1 VEGWAEVT
9 EQEEFEFRDRLERE
23 QAAAKTP
30 QAEPPRKLSAD
41 RGEALIGG
49 INRGFAGLAG
59 LPVDTMQGAAN
70 LVAAGAHAA
79 ASPFMDTGV
88 FKPPFQGG
96 PLSSQGIAQG
106 MNRIGLMTENPN
118 PQDMASR
125 MLHTGGM
132 IASSGVRP
140 QVMPA
145 VAGAIG
151 SEVLGDKGAALG
163 ALVPALASKGARA
176 VAPNL
181 SDNAKLLLKE
191 GVMLTPGQMAGGTV
205 KRMEDAAT
213 SIPVLG
219 DAIKA
224 AQRRGI
230 ESFNTATINRSLA
243 PIGETLP
250 KGLKGHSAI
259 EYAYGKLG
267 DAYDNLLP
275 KMKGSLDTGLKQD
288 IDAIRQLGM
297 EVPEPQRGQ
306 LQRIIDREVLKRFP
320 PGGNGETSGEAI
332 KGMESELGRLGK
344 TFKNSD
350 NYDTRTLGGAVEEMQ
365 NALRRMVE
373 RNNPKYAEELA
384 KINEGYANFKK
395 AQNAASSATAQEGT
409 FTPAQLHRAVRAGDT
424 SKDKARFAEGNALM
438 QDLSRA
444 GKDVLPSAVPD
455 SGTPLRS
462 MIAYAATHPVKATV
476 FGIPLGAASLAYT
489 RPGQAA
495 LQSLLSGGGTRQPMG
510 LQEIIQQAVLANA
523 RPQEPSQPGY
533 FPPQRGAPFGRI
545 GGGSR

>member
-1 VEGWAEVT
+1 MALS
-9 EQEEFEFRDRLERE
+9 EQEEFELLSLERE
-23 QAAAKTP
+23 KAAKPSLTP
-30 QAEPPRKLSAD
+30 PTRKLSAD

-59 LPVDTMQGAAN
+59 LPVDTVQGALN
-70 LVAAGAHAA
+70 LGAMAAHAT

-96 PLSSQGIAQG
+96 PLSSQGIAEG
-106 MNRIGLMTENPN
+106 MNRVGLMTENPN
-118 PQDMASR
+118 PQDRASR

-151 SEVLGDKGAALG
+151 NEVLGDKGAALG
-163 ALVPALASKGARA
+163 ALAPAVASRGIRA

-181 SDNAKLLLKE
+181 SDNAKLLVNE
-191 GVMLTPGQMAGGTV
+191 GVTLTPGQMAGGAI
-205 KRMEDAAT
+205 KRVEDAAT

-230 ESFNTATINRSLA
+230 ESFNTASINRSLA
-243 PIGETLP
+243 PIGESLP
-250 KGLKGHSAI
+250 KGLKGHAAV

-275 KMKGSLDTGLKQD
+275 KMKGNLDAGLKQD

-306 LQRIIDREVLKRFP
+306 LTRILDNEVLKKFP
-320 PGGNGETSGEAI
+320 PGGGGATSGEAI
-332 KGMESELGRLGK
+332 KGMESNLNHLSK
-344 TFKNSD
+344 TFKRSD

-373 RNNPKYAEELA
+373 RNNPNHAEDLA
-384 KINEGYANFKK
+384 KINEGYANFKRV
-395 AQNAASSATAQEGT
+395 QNAASSATAQEGT
-409 FTPAQLHRAVRAGDT
+409 FTPAQLHRSVRSGDT

-444 GKDVLPSAVPD
+444 GKDVLPSSVPD

-462 MIAYAATHPVKATV
+462 MVAYALTHPARAIGL
-476 FGIPLGAASLAYT
+476 GIPIGAASLAYT
-489 RPGQAA
+489 APGQAA
-495 LQSLLSGGGTRQPMG
+495 LQNLLTRGGSRQPMG

-523 RPQEPSQPGY
+523 NKPPMETPQEA
-533 FPPQRGAPFGRI
+533 FPPRRGAPIGRV